1 MKQKQLSTFTM
12 KIQKFKKRIG
22 LIGFGC
28 VGQGLYDVVEANR
41 HLGWEIGS
49 ICVKD
54 KEKPRSLPASAFTY
68 DVQEV
73 LQDSSIDIIAEL
85 ISEPKEALA
94 ILRQALQQG
103 KTVVSANKKVIAENL
118 PELIQLQQRH
128 GGVLLYEASVC
139 GSIPVL
145 RTLEAYYGSE
155 PLVEV
160 RGILNGSSNYILSK
174 LHAEHGSFQSA
185 LAQAQELG
193 FAEADP
199 SLDVEGTDALH
210 KLCIL
215 AAHAYGLLVHPDDV
229 LHFGIQHITTEAIEL
244 ADALGCRIKLVG
256 SLKATGN
263 GQVALQVVPTFIP
276 EGDALFDVEAEFNG
290 LEIEGQFAGKQFLKG
305 RGAGSHPTGSAVW
318 ADISAVVRG
327 YRYTY
332 PKLCT
337 SQASAT
343 SGHEQTTILL
353 QGEPDRIAE
362 ILRLLQPAIRHQ
374 ASDHSQA
381 ILSLTP
387 QELKVHQAYLKQQ
400 GIFVA
405 AIPAKVALDIVPEV
419 LNSKEAIPVG
429 SL

>member
-1 MKQKQLSTFTM
+1 M
-12 KIQKFKKRIG
+12 KIQKFRKRIG

-54 KEKPRSLPASAFTY
+54 KDKPRSLPASSFTY
-68 DVQEV
+68 NVQEV
-73 LQDSSIDIIAEL
+73 LQDASLDIIAEL
-85 ISEPKEALA
+85 ISDPAEALG
-94 ILRQALQQG
+94 IIRQALQQG
-103 KTVVSANKKVIAENL
+103 RTVVSANKKVISENL
-118 PELIQLQQRH
+118 PELIQLQQRY

-174 LHAEHGSFQSA
+174 LHAERGSYHSA
-185 LAQAQELG
+185 LRQAQELG

-199 SLDVEGTDALH
+199 ALDVEGGDALH

-215 AAHAYGLLVHPDDV
+215 AAHAYGVLVHPEDV
-229 LHFGIQHITTEAIEL
+229 LHFGIQHISPEAIEL
-244 ADALGCRIKLVG
+244 ADVLKCRIKLVG
-256 SLKATGN
+256 SLKAVAH
-263 GQVALQVVPTFIP
+263 GQVVLQVIPTFIP
-276 EGDALFDVEAEFNG
+276 AGDALYDVEAEFNG
-290 LEIEGQFAGKQFLKG
+290 LEVEARFAGKQFLKG

-318 ADISAVVRG
+318 ADVAAAVRG

-337 SQASAT
+337 NQATVTAGDT
-343 SGHEQTTILL
+343 GLTILL
-353 QGEPDRIAE
+353 QGEPEQIAKFLE
-362 ILRLLQPAIRHQ
+362 QVPSEALFQ
-374 ASDHSQA
+374 SQDQSQV
-381 ILSLTP
+381 ILSLSP
-387 QELKVHQAYLKQQ
+387 QQLGQHAAFLKQQ
-400 GIFVA
+400 GVFVA
-405 AIPAKVALDIVPEV
+405 AIPANVSLDKIPER
-419 LNSKEAIPVG
+419 LKAEEILPVET
-429 SL
+429 L

>member
-1 MKQKQLSTFTM
+1 M

-28 VGQGLYDVVEANR
+28 VGQGLYDVVDANR

-54 KEKPRSLPASAFTY
+54 KDKSRSLPASAFTY

-73 LQDSSIDIIAEL
+73 LQDQSIDIIAEL
-85 ISEPKEALA
+85 ISDPKEALG

-103 KTVVSANKKVIAENL
+103 KTVVSANKKVVAENL

-174 LHAEHGSFQSA
+174 LHAERGSFQSA

-210 KLCIL
+210 KLCIM
-215 AAHAYGLLVHPDDV
+215 AAHAYGLLVHPDEV
-229 LHFGIQHITTEAIEL
+229 LHFGIQHVATEAVEL
-244 ADALGCRIKLVG
+244 ATALNCRIKLVG
-256 SLKATGN
+256 SLKATAT
-263 GQVALQVVPTFIP
+263 GQVALQVLPTLIP
-276 EGDALFDVEAEFNG
+276 EGDALYDVEAEFNG

-318 ADISAVVRG
+318 ADVAAAVRG

-337 SQASAT
+337 SQATAT
-343 SGHEQTTILL
+343 SGDEQLTILL
-353 QGEPDRIAE
+353 QGEAK
-362 ILRLLQPAIRHQ
+362 RLAQVLEQLQPAIQHQ
-374 ASDHSQA
+374 TPDQSQV

-387 QELKVHQAYLKQQ
+387 QELRLHQGLLKQH

-405 AIPAKVALDIVPEV
+405 AIPARVALDIVPEV
-419 LNSKEAIPVG
+419 LDRAEAIPIG

>member
-1 MKQKQLSTFTM
+1 M

-54 KEKPRSLPASAFTY
+54 KEKPRTLPASAFTY
-68 DVQEV
+68 NVQEV
-73 LQDSSIDIIAEL
+73 LQDTSLDIIAEL
-85 ISEPKEALA
+85 ISDPKEALA
-94 ILRQALQQG
+94 ILRQTLQQG
-103 KTVVSANKKVIAENL
+103 RTVISANKKVIAENL
-118 PELIQLQQRH
+118 PELISLQQKY

-174 LHAEHGSFQSA
+174 LHTERGSYQFA
-185 LAQAQELG
+185 LEQAQELG

-215 AAHAYGLLVHPDDV
+215 AAHAYGVLVHPDEV
-229 LHFGIQHITTEAIEL
+229 LHFGINHISAEAIEL
-244 ADALGCRIKLVG
+244 AAAFGCRIKLVG
-256 SLKATGN
+256 SLKAVSTT
-263 GQVALQVVPTFIP
+263 QVSLQVLPTWIP
-276 EGDALFDVEAEFNG
+276 ETDALYGVEAEFNG
-290 LEIEGQFAGKQFLKG
+290 IEINAQFAGQQFLKG

-318 ADISAVVRG
+318 ADITSAVRG

-332 PKLCT
+332 PKLC
-337 SQASAT
+337 ASKAAVAMGEEPLT
-343 SGHEQTTILL
+343 LL
-353 QGEPDRIAE
+353 LESKDR
-362 ILRLLQPAIRHQ
+362 
-374 ASDHSQA
+374 
-381 ILSLTP
+381 LSLDLLNLLKATALYQSSDLRQAVVSVEP
-387 QELKVHQAYLKQQ
+387 QQLKLHQDALKRQRV
-400 GIFVA
+400 FVA
-405 AIPAKVALDIVPEV
+405 AIPKSIPSKHLFSALTSATAVP
-419 LNSKEAIPVG
+419 A
-429 SL
+429 

>member
-1 MKQKQLSTFTM
+1 M

-28 VGQGLYDVVEANR
+28 VGQGLYDVVEASR

-54 KEKPRSLPASAFTY
+54 KEKPRTLPASAFTY
-68 DVQEV
+68 SVQDV
-73 LQDSSIDIIAEL
+73 LQDPSLDIIAEL
-85 ISEPKEALA
+85 ISDPAEALV
-94 ILRQALQQG
+94 ILRQALQKG

-118 PELIQLQQRH
+118 PELISLQQKH

-174 LHAEHGSFQSA
+174 LHAERGNFQSA

-199 SLDVEGTDALH
+199 SLDVEGTDALN

-215 AAHAYGLLVHPDDV
+215 AAHAYGLLVHPDEV
-229 LHFGIQHITTEAIEL
+229 LHFGIQHVTAEAVEL
-244 ADALGCRIKLVG
+244 AASLNCRIKLVG
-256 SLKATGN
+256 SLKATSN
-263 GQVALQVVPTFIP
+263 GQVALQVLPTFIP
-276 EGDALFDVEAEFNG
+276 ESDALYDVEAEFNG

-318 ADISAVVRG
+318 ADVAAAVRG

-337 SQASAT
+337 SQVSAT
-343 SGHEQTTILL
+343 SGEEELTFLL
-353 QGEPDRIAE
+353 HGEPEYVAE
-362 ILRLLQPAIRHQ
+362 VSKQLKADIR
-374 ASDHSQA
+374 SQA
-381 ILSLTP
+381 PDQSQVIVSLSP
-387 QELKVHQAYLKQQ
+387 QQLKQHQ
-400 GIFVA
+400 DLLKQKGLFVA
-405 AIPAKVALDIVPEV
+405 AIPAGVVLDIVPE
-419 LNSKEAIPVG
+419 LLGRAEAIAIG
-429 SL
+429 E

>member
-1 MKQKQLSTFTM
+1 M

-54 KEKPRSLPASAFTY
+54 KDKPRTLPASAFTY
-68 DVQEV
+68 NVQEV
-73 LQDSSIDIIAEL
+73 LQDPSLDIIAEL
-85 ISEPKEALA
+85 ISDPEEALG

-103 KTVVSANKKVIAENL
+103 RTVVSANKKVISENL
-118 PELIQLQQRH
+118 PELISLQQRH
-128 GGVLLYEASVC
+128 GSVLLYEASVC

-174 LHAEHGSFQSA
+174 LHAERGSYQLA
-185 LAQAQELG
+185 LEQAQALG
-193 FAEADP
+193 FAEADS
-199 SLDVEGTDALH
+199 SLDVEGVDALH

-215 AAHAYGLLVHPDDV
+215 AAHAYGVLVHPEEV
-229 LHFGIQHITTEAIEL
+229 LHFGIQHINTEIVEL
-244 ADALGCRIKLVG
+244 ADALDCRIKLIG
-256 SLKATGN
+256 SLKATAT
-263 GQVALQVVPTFIP
+263 GQVALQVLPTLIP
-276 EGDALFDVEAEFNG
+276 TTDALYGVEAEFNG
-290 LEIEGQFAGKQFLKG
+290 LEIEAQFAGKQFLRG

-318 ADISAVVRG
+318 ADITSAVRG

-337 SQASAT
+337 SQTTTAS
-343 SGHEQTTILL
+343 GDEQITVLL
-353 QGEPDRIAE
+353 QGQGRSIATCIE
-362 ILRLLQPAIRHQ
+362 LLQSTLYYQSP
-374 ASDHSQA
+374 DKSQVV
-381 ILSLTP
+381 LSVTP
-387 QELKVHQAYLKQQ
+387 QQLKLHQTSFKLQ
-400 GIFVA
+400 GVFVA
-405 AIPAKVALDIVPEV
+405 VIPAGVALDKIPELLARTEAIPA
-419 LNSKEAIPVG
+419 
-429 SL
+429 

>member
-1 MKQKQLSTFTM
+1 M

-54 KEKPRSLPASAFTY
+54 KEKPRTLPAAAFTY
-68 DVQEV
+68 NVQEV
-73 LQDSSIDIIAEL
+73 LQDTSLDIIAEL
-85 ISEPKEALA
+85 ISDPKEALA

-103 KTVVSANKKVIAENL
+103 RTVVSANKKVIAENL
-118 PELIQLQQRH
+118 PELIRLQQKY

-174 LHAEHGSFQSA
+174 LHAERGSYQSA
-185 LAQAQELG
+185 LEQAQKLG

-199 SLDVEGTDALH
+199 ALDVEGIDALH

-215 AAHAYGLLVHPDDV
+215 AAHAYGVLVHPDEV
-229 LHFGIQHITTEAIEL
+229 LHFGINHISAEAIEL
-244 ADALGCRIKLVG
+244 AASFGCRVKLVG
-256 SLKATGN
+256 SLSAVGTS
-263 GQVALQVVPTFIP
+263 QVVLQVLPTWTP
-276 EGDALFDVEAEFNG
+276 ETDALYAVEAEFNG
-290 LEIEGQFAGKQFLKG
+290 LEIEARFAGQQFLKG

-318 ADISAVVRG
+318 ADITSAERG

-337 SQASAT
+337 NQAAVTVSEEPLTLLLDSKTKLSQGLLDLLQATTLYQSADLRQALVLVKPAQLKLHQNALKGQEVFVTAIPIAIPYEHVLGVLASAN
-343 SGHEQTTILL
+343 
-353 QGEPDRIAE
+353 AV
-362 ILRLLQPAIRHQ
+362 PA
-374 ASDHSQA
+374 
-381 ILSLTP
+381 
-387 QELKVHQAYLKQQ
+387 
-400 GIFVA
+400 
-405 AIPAKVALDIVPEV
+405 
-419 LNSKEAIPVG
+419 
-429 SL
+429 

>member
-1 MKQKQLSTFTM
+1 M

-54 KEKPRSLPASAFTY
+54 KEKPRTLPASAFTY
-68 DVQEV
+68 NVQEV
-73 LQDSSIDIIAEL
+73 LQDPSLDIIAEL
-85 ISEPKEALA
+85 ISDPEDALA

-103 KTVVSANKKVIAENL
+103 RTVVSANKKVIAENL
-118 PELIQLQQRH
+118 PELIGLQQKH

-174 LHAEHGSFQSA
+174 LHTERGSFQAA

-210 KLCIL
+210 KLCIM
-215 AAHAYGLLVHPDDV
+215 AAHAYGLLVHPDEV
-229 LHFGIQHITTEAIEL
+229 LHFGIQHITSQAVEVAE
-244 ADALGCRIKLVG
+244 ALGCRIKLIG
-256 SLKATGN
+256 SLKANASGEIE
-263 GQVALQVVPTFIP
+263 LQVLPTLIP
-276 EGDALFDVEAEFNG
+276 ERDALYNVEAEFNG
-290 LEIEGQFAGKQFLKG
+290 LEIEGRFAGKQFLKG

-318 ADISAVVRG
+318 ADVTAVVRG

-337 SQASAT
+337 TQATAV
-343 SGHEQTTILL
+343 SGKEQVTYLF
-353 QGEPDRIAE
+353 QGQPGDIAKLVE
-362 ILRLLQPAIRHQ
+362 LLQPATPRQ
-374 ASDHSQA
+374 APDQNQV

-387 QELKVHQAYLKQQ
+387 QQLKQHQLYLKRQ
-400 GIFVA
+400 GLFVA
-405 AIPAKVALDIVPEV
+405 AIPASVKLDIIPD
-419 LNSKEAIPVG
+419 LFSQAEAITVE
-429 SL
+429 SLQV

>member
-1 MKQKQLSTFTM
+1 M

-54 KEKPRSLPASAFTY
+54 KDKPRTLPASAFTY
-68 DVQEV
+68 NVQEV
-73 LQDSSIDIIAEL
+73 LQDTSLDIIAEL
-85 ISEPKEALA
+85 ISDPEEALG

-103 KTVVSANKKVIAENL
+103 RTVVSANKKVIAENL
-118 PELIQLQQRH
+118 PELIRLQQKY

-155 PLVEV
+155 PLLEV

-174 LHAEHGSFQSA
+174 LHAERGSYQLA
-185 LAQAQELG
+185 LEQAQALG

-199 SLDVEGTDALH
+199 SLDVEGVDALH

-215 AAHAYGLLVHPDDV
+215 ATHAYGVLVHPEEV
-229 LHFGIQHITTEAIEL
+229 LHFGIQHINTEVVEL
-244 ADALGCRIKLVG
+244 ADALGCRIKLIG
-256 SLKATGN
+256 SLKATAT
-263 GQVALQVVPTFIP
+263 GQVALQVLPTLIP
-276 EGDALFDVEAEFNG
+276 ATDALYGVEAEFNG
-290 LEIEGQFAGKQFLKG
+290 LEIEAQFAGKQFLLGK
-305 RGAGSHPTGSAVW
+305 GAGSHPTGSAVW
-318 ADISAVVRG
+318 ADITSAVRG

-337 SQASAT
+337 SQATKA
-343 SGHEQTTILL
+343 SGEEQITVLL
-353 QGEPDRIAE
+353 QGQGRPITTFIE
-362 ILRLLQPAIRHQ
+362 LLQSTLHFQSPDKNQ
-374 ASDHSQA
+374 VV
-381 ILSLTP
+381 LSVTP
-387 QELKVHQAYLKQQ
+387 QQLKLNQTSLKLQ
-400 GIFVA
+400 GVFVA
-405 AIPAKVALDIVPEV
+405 VVPASVALDKIPDLLARSEAIPA
-419 LNSKEAIPVG
+419 
-429 SL
+429 

>member
-1 MKQKQLSTFTM
+1 M

-28 VGQGLYDVVEANR
+28 VGQGLFDVVEANR

-49 ICVKD
+49 ICVRD
-54 KEKPRSLPASAFTY
+54 KEKPRTLPASAFTY

-73 LQDSSIDIIAEL
+73 LQDPSLDIIAEL
-85 ISEPKEALA
+85 ISDPKEALS

-103 KTVVSANKKVIAENL
+103 RTVVSANKKVVAENL

-174 LHAEHGSFQSA
+174 LHAERGSYQSA
-185 LAQAQELG
+185 LEQAQELG

-199 SLDVEGTDALH
+199 ALDVEGIDALH

-215 AAHAYGLLVHPDDV
+215 TAHAYGLLVHPDDV
-229 LHFGIQHITTEAIEL
+229 LHFGIQHISPEVVEL
-244 ADALGCRIKLVG
+244 ATALNCRIKLVG
-256 SLKATGN
+256 SVQATAT
-263 GQVALQVVPTFIP
+263 GQVALQVLPTFIP
-276 EGDALFDVEAEFNG
+276 DTDALYDVEAEFNG
-290 LEIEGQFAGKQFLKG
+290 LEIEAQFAGKQFLKG

-318 ADISAVVRG
+318 ADISAAVRG

-337 SQASAT
+337 NQAT
-343 SGHEQTTILL
+343 FVLGNEQLTVLF
-353 QGEPDRIAE
+353 QGKPTQIAE
-362 ILRLLQPAIRHQ
+362 LVALLQPDNQHRDTDQ
-374 ASDHSQA
+374 SQV

-387 QELKVHQAYLKQQ
+387 QQLRQHQAYLKQQ

-405 AIPAKVALDIVPEV
+405 AIPSDVALDKIPEE
-419 LNSKEAIPVG
+419 LRSEEAILIG
-429 SL
+429 G